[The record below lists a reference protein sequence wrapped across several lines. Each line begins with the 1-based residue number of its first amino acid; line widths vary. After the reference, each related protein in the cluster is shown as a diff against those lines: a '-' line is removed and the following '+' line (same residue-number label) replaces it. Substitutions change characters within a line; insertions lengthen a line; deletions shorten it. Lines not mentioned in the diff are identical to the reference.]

1 MMSPR
6 RFSSLGELIYPPEMG
21 NDIIYTNPDNVAST
35 ENELAPYWKVN
46 ILQECYI
53 LALVFFNR
61 INESDPGKTVGK
73 VVVTFLAFI
82 S

>member
-1 MMSPR
+1 MMSSR
-6 RFSSLGELIYPPEMG
+6 RFSGLGELIYPPEMG
-21 NDIIYTNPDNVAST
+21 NDGIYTNPDNVSST
-35 ENELAPYWKVN
+35 ENELAPYWTVN

-73 VVVTFLAFI
+73 VDVTFLAFI